1 MKKGE
6 EKKNFEQKAKEH
18 YGTHRKSGRYPWE
31 PVDIHVLKRFLR
43 SLLKN
48 IPNKL

>member
-31 PVDIHVLKRFLR
+31 PVHLLFL
-43 SLLKN
+43 LL
-48 IPNKL
+48 ILIMLL